1 VVINGVCSSSEP
13 VLSGVPQGSVLGP
26 LLFLIYVDELACLPL
41 SDGSQCVLY
50 ADDLLL
56 FRPVKDHMDIQC
68 LQNDISSVEEW
79 VQHNYLTLNTSKCKS
94 MIVSRKKSQPYP
106 STLTLGGQRLEQV
119 ESFKYLGVLLSSNL
133 SFSQHIQTICA
144 KARKIL
150 GLLYR
155 RFYKNTSNEAL
166 LQLYISLVRPHL
178 EYASPVWN
186 PYLKKDIKQ
195 LEDVEKFALKM
206 ITMQWDLGYQ
216 DLLRISDISS
226 LQSRRVQSSL
236 CTLFKIVHG
245 LCYCPPNFV
254 TPRQNYSER
263 TNRQLL
269 LQQPYA
275 RTNHYLFSF
284 VPHTVQAWN
293 KLPESVV
300 TLPLNSF
307 KHRILCSNL

>member
-1 VVINGVCSSSEP
+1 
-13 VLSGVPQGSVLGP
+13 
-26 LLFLIYVDELACLPL
+26 
-41 SDGSQCVLY
+41 
-50 ADDLLL
+50 
-56 FRPVKDHMDIQC
+56 
-68 LQNDISSVEEW
+68 
-79 VQHNYLTLNTSKCKS
+79 
-94 MIVSRKKSQPYP
+94 
-106 STLTLGGQRLEQV
+106 
-119 ESFKYLGVLLSSNL
+119 
-133 SFSQHIQTICA
+133 
-144 KARKIL
+144 
-150 GLLYR
+150 
-155 RFYKNTSNEAL
+155 L

-195 LEDVEKFALKM
+195 LEDMEKFALKM

-216 DLLRISDISS
+216 DLLGILDITS

-245 LCYCPPNFV
+245 LIYSPPNFV

-275 RTNHYLFSF
+275 HTNQYQFLF

-293 KLPESVV
+293 KLPVSGYLTTE
-300 TLPLNSF
+300 LF
-307 KHRILCSNL
+307 

>member
-1 VVINGVCSSSEP
+1 MLKSTANSIVPSVTTLFN
-13 VLSGVPQGSVLGP
+13 LS
-26 LLFLIYVDELACLPL
+26 
-41 SDGSQCVLY
+41 
-50 ADDLLL
+50 
-56 FRPVKDHMDIQC
+56 
-68 LQNDISSVEEW
+68 LQRGRIPKGW
-79 VQHNYLTLNTSKCKS
+79 KQS
-94 MIVSRKKSQPYP
+94 MIVPIPKNSPANSPKDYRPIS
-106 STLTLGGQRLEQV
+106 LLGILSKVLERHV
-119 ESFKYLGVLLSSNL
+119 HSII
-133 SFSQHIQTICA
+133 SQHLAQHHP
-144 KARKIL
+144 L
-150 GLLYR
+150 
-155 RFYKNTSNEAL
+155 SNSQWGFQSGKSTVSAL
-166 LQLYISLVRPHL
+166 LTTMDSC
-178 EYASPVWN
+178 PVWN

-275 RTNHYLFSF
+275 RTNHHLFSF

-293 KLPESVV
+293 KLPE
-300 TLPLNSF
+300 
-307 KHRILCSNL
+307 